1 MKLSELI
8 KNLDAKIINI
18 TDADKEIVGGYC
30 GDFLSVV
37 MGKAPEGSGWFTIM
51 NNQNVAAVASL
62 TEVGAIVICDGVEP
76 DQLLDKK
83 VRDVGIDLIVTHY
96 PVFEAVKK
104 SGL

>member
-1 MKLSELI
+1 MKLSEII
-8 KNLDAKIINI
+8 KNLDAKVVNAS
-18 TDADKEIVGGYC
+18 DLDKEIVGGYC

-37 MGKAPEGSGWFTIM
+37 MGKAPENGGWFTIM

-62 TEVGAIVICDGVEP
+62 TEVGVIIICDGVEP
-76 DQLLDKK
+76 DPYLDKK
-83 VRDVGIDLIVTHY
+83 VRDVSLDLIITPY